1 MFSNQRERKGVCR
14 QVLQRGILST
24 PTNLNKRSPGL
35 VVQFA
40 PLGLARLLP
49 SYCRVSVSECGVEL
63 MDDGKSRQQEIL
75 VGNNVKP

>member
-40 PLGLARLLP
+40 PLVYLYHSLSKVLQGFSLAT
-49 SYCRVSVSECGVEL
+49 VEC
-63 MDDGKSRQQEIL
+63 Q
-75 VGNNVKP
+75 